1 MIHQLWETIFRSDFV
16 EPKNYIL
23 ESITGEPPSQTL
35 LTVLTII
42 NQLEPADVVSATLCG
57 LFSILLI
64 GFSAIV
70 SSSENAYFSLT
81 KGQIEELSD
90 ASVNGSSYIAYL
102 LSHPKK
108 LLATILIA
116 NTFINIAIIMISSLF
131 LSIIFNFGDN
141 HILGFFFEVIL
152 VTFLLVLFGEV
163 MPKIYASQNGEKLA
177 KWLAIPMFVLSKVFS
192 PFVYVLEKSTS
203 IIDKRV
209 TKKGH
214 ILSIDELTHAI
225 DITAEADTPKQEKFI
240 LKSSVNF
247 GNINVKQIMSL
258 RPDMSALDAT
268 ISFSELLNKINDWGY
283 SRVPVFRDNMD
294 QIIGVLY
301 IKDLLPYIN
310 KEEGYDWLKLIR
322 KPYFVPES
330 KKIDDLLKEFQSK
343 RVHLAIVVDEFGGTS
358 GMVTMEDILEEI
370 FGEINDEFDEDETFH
385 SRIDETTYVF
395 EAKMLINDMCKF
407 MEIDTNTFDEVR
419 NEADTIGGMLLEVS
433 GHLPVKDEVISIEQF
448 TFTIEAADKR
458 KIKRIK
464 VEIGGTI
471 HV

>member
-1 MIHQLWETIFRSDFV
+1 
-16 EPKNYIL
+16 L
-23 ESITGEPPSQTL
+23 ESITGEPPPQTL
-35 LTVLTII
+35 FAVLSIF
-42 NQLEPADVVSATLCG
+42 NQLEPTGIASATLCG
-57 LFSILLI
+57 IIVIIFI
-64 GFSAIV
+64 GFSAII
-70 SSSENAYFSLT
+70 SSSENAFFSLS
-81 KGQIEELSD
+81 KIQIQDLSD
-90 ASVNGSSYIAYL
+90 PEVNGSKYISYL

-116 NTFINIAIIMISSLF
+116 NTFINIAIIMVSSMF
-131 LSIIFNFGDN
+131 LSIVFNFGDN
-141 HILGFFFEVIL
+141 HLLGFFFEVIM
-152 VTFLLVLFGEV
+152 VTFILVLFGEV

-177 KWLAIPMFVLSKVFS
+177 KLLAIPMFVLSKVFS

-240 LKSSVNF
+240 LKSIVNF
-247 GNINVKQIMSL
+247 GNINVKQIMRL
-258 RPDMSALDAT
+258 RPDMSALDSN
-268 ISFSELLNKINDWGY
+268 ISFSELLDKINDWGY

-294 QIIGVLY
+294 HIMGVLY
-301 IKDLLPYIN
+301 IKDLLPYMN
-310 KEEGYDWLKLIR
+310 KEDGYDWLKLLR

-370 FGEINDEFDEDETFH
+370 FGEINDEFDEDETAYAK
-385 SRIDETTYVF
+385 IDDNTYTF

-407 MEIDTNTFDEVR
+407 MEVDTNTFDEVR
-419 NEADTIGGMLLEVS
+419 NEADTIGGMLLELS
-433 GHLPVKDEVISIEQF
+433 GNLPTTGELIVIDQF

-458 KIKRIK
+458 KIKRVK
-464 VEIGGTI
+464 VEIGGTENG
-471 HV
+471 